1 MCLTHPKTIFPNS
14 LSMEKLSS
22 VKLVC
27 GAKKFRDCC
36 FGPSGD
42 GIALAVMLEMGRWWN
57 PLLVFPHVSSSLLGT
72 VLLNVEDQ

>member
-1 MCLTHPKTIFPNS
+1 MHLNHPQTTLPPPSSPWKNCL
-14 LSMEKLSS
+14 
-22 VKLVC
+22 LVC